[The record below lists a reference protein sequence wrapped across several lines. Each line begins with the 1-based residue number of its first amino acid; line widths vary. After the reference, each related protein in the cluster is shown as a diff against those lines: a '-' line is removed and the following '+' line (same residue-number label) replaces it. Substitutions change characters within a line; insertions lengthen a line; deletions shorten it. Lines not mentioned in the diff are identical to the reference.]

1 MHLNICIIQQTNSKQ
16 QTETNKQS
24 TIVTQQLAY
33 AYPVPIGNPLFRA
46 ESRLRKNE
54 EEERRKCSR
63 KEREELNFPPCG
75 EAGCIP
81 GNLAPLG
88 AISCAMRLLRPLRH
102 IPVYDRR
109 FQGNLR
115 TPFITG
121 TGTIALEFYLIRPD
135 FTLGEPVFLVKVFRL
150 FRLE

>member
-1 MHLNICIIQQTNSKQ
+1 
-16 QTETNKQS
+16 
-24 TIVTQQLAY
+24 VTQQGAY
-33 AYPVPIGNPLFRA
+33 AYPVPIGNPRFRA
-46 ESRLRKNE
+46 ESRLRKKE
-54 EEERRKCSR
+54 EEEVFQ
-63 KEREELNFPPCG
+63 ERERKSSIFH
-75 EAGCIP
+75 
-81 GNLAPLG
+81 LAEKPDAYLETSHPL